1 MRFNKLSL
9 KPWQQFGQ
17 IDIEFHDKLTILTG
31 ANGSGKT
38 TILNILAKHF
48 DWDSQSLATP
58 KKDKIKKVW
67 TWITG
72 LFGENQEQPENKI
85 GDIYYS
91 DDSRA
96 DLIKS
101 SNNSV
106 EYKIQIKNQQ
116 SVDCFYIP
124 SHRSVFRYKRLTQ
137 IPTQGTIEKRQA
149 FTKVSNSTK
158 KHYFGGNDESS
169 SYYMKETLVTWN
181 IFGRGNKDMDP
192 DEKLLEYFKG
202 FEEILCIVLPKEIG
216 FKNFV
221 IRNFEVVLV
230 CDSGNFI
237 IDAASGGISALID
250 MAWQIF
256 MYSTNKASSF
266 TVLIDEVENHLHPTM
281 QRRILSDFMK
291 AFPEVT
297 FIISTHNPLIVG
309 SVQDSTVYVLRQD
322 NEHKFIAQKLDLVN
336 KAKTAAEILDE
347 VLGVSFT
354 MPIWAEEELNKIVNK
369 YVKKDIINKEVLQ
382 RMRAELSEIG
392 LEKLIP
398 NAITNLI
405 KKDETD
411 QETKLP

>member
-1 MRFNKLSL
+1 MKFKKLSL

-48 DWDSQSLATP
+48 GWNSQSLATP

-85 GDIYYS
+85 GELYYS
-91 DDSRA
+91 DDNRA

-101 SNNSV
+101 SSNSA
-106 EYKIQIKNQQ
+106 EYQVQIQNQQ
-116 SVDCFYIP
+116 SVECFYIP
-124 SHRSVFRYKRLTQ
+124 SHRSVFRYKHLTQ

-181 IFGRGNKDMDP
+181 IFGRGNEDMEP

-202 FEEILCIVLPKEIG
+202 FEEILRIVLPKEIG
-216 FKNFV
+216 FKEFV

-256 MYSTNKASSF
+256 MYSTSKAPGF

-322 NEHKFIAQKLDLVN
+322 DENKFIAQKLDLVN

-354 MPIWAEEELNKIVNK
+354 MPIWAEEKLNSILGK
-369 YVKKDIINKEVLQ
+369 YESKDLTKEDTFNN
-382 RMRAELSEIG
+382 MRSDLSEIG
-392 LEKLIP
+392 LEKLLP
-398 NAITNLI
+398 KAITELVD
-405 KKDETD
+405 KKDA
-411 QETKLP
+411 